1 MHARPGFC
9 FGGGGG
15 GGGGGGWIP
24 RLGYVE
30 KLELEKTHHVSKQ
43 NNKPKNCLHKNEIK
57 IKQRQ
62 EEEENDN
69 TKYTTL
75 LLLYLGGRRRKEEK
89 KKRNR
94 EKQRHDQSRQGSITK
109 KGKEAKRKKI

>member
-1 MHARPGFC
+1 MKSVRARAAGILLW
-9 FGGGGG
+9 GGGGW
-15 GGGGGGWIP
+15 WIP

-75 LLLYLGGRRRKEEK
+75 LLLYLGGRRRKEE
-89 KKRNR
+89 
-94 EKQRHDQSRQGSITK
+94 
-109 KGKEAKRKKI
+109 RKKEKERETET